1 MKNTLKIYE
10 DGDSVLWFLKDQ
22 KIKKGKFLFLWT
34 GPFWVKK
41 AFGNNIVQLSMLSNE
56 DVALVNVN
64 KLKAY

>member
-1 MKNTLKIYE
+1 
-10 DGDSVLWFLKDQ
+10 VLWFLKDQ